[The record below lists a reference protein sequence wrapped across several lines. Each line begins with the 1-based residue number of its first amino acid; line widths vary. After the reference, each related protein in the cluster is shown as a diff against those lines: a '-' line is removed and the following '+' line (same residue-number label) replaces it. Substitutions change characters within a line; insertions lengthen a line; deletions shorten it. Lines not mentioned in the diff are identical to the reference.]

1 MKPKPKTS
9 KPTRF
14 LAALIVVGALIL
26 AAPSARAHDCI
37 PIEIREYA
45 TFIRIRCSNT
55 YGSNVDYWAVSKSD
69 KGQAARFLAFV
80 TLAQQTGNKFYVGYT
95 TTNVSGCNTSNCL
108 TPTAFGIK
116 K

>member
-1 MKPKPKTS
+1 MKPKPKNRKVTL
-9 KPTRF
+9 
-14 LAALIVVGALIL
+14 LAALLLIGTIALEPRL
-26 AAPSARAHDCI
+26 LQAHDCI
-37 PIEIREYA
+37 PIEIREYV